1 MCAKSQNPV
10 VIMIEFETK
19 AIHVGQKPDSAT
31 GAITFPI
38 YQTSTFAQEAPNVH
52 KGFDY
57 SRTNNPTRAAL
68 EQCVASLEGGKFG
81 ISFGTGMT
89 AINGVMNLLKSGD
102 HVICCSNVYGGTF
115 RLFTKLYTK
124 FGVDF
129 DFVDLANPDI
139 LNAIIKPETKF
150 VWIESPTNPLLSII
164 DIEACAEIA
173 HKHNALLVI
182 DNTFASPYNQQPL
195 SLGADIIVHSTT
207 KYLGGHSDVV
217 SGCVVVSDDKLAEQL
232 KFFQNAVG
240 AVPGPFDAWLVLRG
254 IKTLSVRMK
263 WHNESAFKIAHFLAE
278 HPKIEKV
285 YYPGLKTHPN
295 HDVAKKQMKGF
306 GGVVSVELKGGFE
319 AGKKFACSTNLFT
332 LAESLGGVKS
342 LISHSASMT
351 HASIPLEERAK
362 AGISD
367 ALIRLSVGLEATED
381 LINDLK
387 QALDKV

>member
-81 ISFGTGMT
+81 ISFGTGMA

-150 VWIESPTNPLLSII
+150 VWIESPTNPLL
-164 DIEACAEIA
+164 
-173 HKHNALLVI
+173 
-182 DNTFASPYNQQPL
+182 
-195 SLGADIIVHSTT
+195 
-207 KYLGGHSDVV
+207 
-217 SGCVVVSDDKLAEQL
+217 
-232 KFFQNAVG
+232 
-240 AVPGPFDAWLVLRG
+240 
-254 IKTLSVRMK
+254 
-263 WHNESAFKIAHFLAE
+263 
-278 HPKIEKV
+278 
-285 YYPGLKTHPN
+285 
-295 HDVAKKQMKGF
+295 
-306 GGVVSVELKGGFE
+306 
-319 AGKKFACSTNLFT
+319 
-332 LAESLGGVKS
+332 
-342 LISHSASMT
+342 
-351 HASIPLEERAK
+351 
-362 AGISD
+362 
-367 ALIRLSVGLEATED
+367 
-381 LINDLK
+381 
-387 QALDKV
+387 